1 MPRHVLE
8 THAESNVSASWTF
21 FRQWLKNPISTAA
34 LSPSSRRLAA
44 QMVAQL
50 PDGARRIIEL
60 GGGTGVFTHALL
72 DHGVKPRDL
81 MVLEL
86 NSELF
91 TLLQRRFHGVDIVR
105 GDARELESIVHEH
118 RFAEGASVD
127 AILSGLGMLAMSRET
142 QRAILHAAFSVL
154 AQHGRFIQFTYG
166 PATPV
171 AREVLSELGLQA
183 RRCSVAWRNV
193 PPASVYVIS
202 RNRSVG
208 IRAIR
213 SEANGS

>member
-1 MPRHVLE
+1 MSRHVVE
-8 THAESNVSASWTF
+8 THAKSNVSANWTF

-34 LSPSSRRLAA
+34 LSPSSRRLAT

-50 PDGARRIIEL
+50 PEGARRVIEL

-72 DHGVKPRDL
+72 DHGVKPHDL

-91 TLLQRRFHGVDIVR
+91 TLLQHRFHGVGIVR
-105 GDARELESIVHEH
+105 GDARELKSIVHEH
-118 RFAEGASVD
+118 HFAEAGPVD

-154 AQHGRFIQFTYG
+154 SRHGRFIQFTYG

-202 RNRSVG
+202 RNRSVS

-213 SEANGS
+213 SNVNGS